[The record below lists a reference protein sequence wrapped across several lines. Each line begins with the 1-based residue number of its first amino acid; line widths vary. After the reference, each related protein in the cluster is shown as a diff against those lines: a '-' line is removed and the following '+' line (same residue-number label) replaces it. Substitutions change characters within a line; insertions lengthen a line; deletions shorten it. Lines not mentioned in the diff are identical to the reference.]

1 MMRLEASAS
10 LSTLT
15 EIQFPPLIV
24 KRFCITCFILSL
36 RCSRCKEHLL
46 HRSLYSK
53 RTLNCAH
60 HQLTPGSRRF
70 YRRRCYPAGMNTQAI
85 VADIDAQIAKL
96 QEAKAVLIGLDSVPV
111 KSKVGRP
118 KKRKKMSAEA
128 RARIAAAQ
136 KKRWAATKKRAKAAT
151 AVDQKNGLA

>member
-1 MMRLEASAS
+1 
-10 LSTLT
+10 
-15 EIQFPPLIV
+15 
-24 KRFCITCFILSL
+24 
-36 RCSRCKEHLL
+36 
-46 HRSLYSK
+46 
-53 RTLNCAH
+53 
-60 HQLTPGSRRF
+60 
-70 YRRRCYPAGMNTQAI
+70 MNTQAI

-128 RARIAAAQ
+128 RATIAAAQ